1 MADRQPAAKIVLK
14 NETFRESTTP
24 LTEITDCIGIKPTVI
39 KPLGRARKIHLLIF
53 DGKHKS
59 RDLLENFE
67 TLERKF
73 FCEPSIKVI
82 PFRENRNTLYSA
94 RIAMDSIT
102 RNNCATANKRNH
114 CLWFLLFAVEQLFRV
129 LHY

>member
-14 NETFRESTTP
+14 NETFRESTIP
-24 LTEITDCIGIKPTVI
+24 LTEIADCIGIKPTVI
-39 KPLGRARKIHLLIF
+39 KPLGRERKIHFLIF

-73 FCEPSIKVI
+73 FCEPSIKYE

-94 RIAMDSIT
+94 RNAMDSIT
-102 RNNCATANKRNH
+102 RNNRATANKRNH
-114 CLWFLLFAVEQLFRV
+114 KQLL
-129 LHY
+129 HH